1 MITNV
6 KPPVWMQDKRQWLV
20 EYAVADIIDGKNVK
34 YYQRVWCEALV
45 SAERITK
52 EIREKMR

>member
-6 KPPVWMQDKRQWLV
+6 KSPVWVQDKRQWLI
-20 EYAVADIIDGKNVK
+20 EYTVTDKDAGAYVQK
-34 YYQRVWCEALV
+34 VWCEALV

>member
-6 KPPVWMQDKRQWLV
+6 KPPVWILDKRQWLV
-20 EYAVADIIDGKNVK
+20 EYIVK
-34 YYQRVWCEALV
+34 DTDAGAYVQKVWCEALV
-45 SAERITK
+45 SAERITN

>member
-6 KPPVWMQDKRQWLV
+6 KSPVWQPDKRQWLV
-20 EYAVADIIDGKNVK
+20 EYTVTDKDAGAYVQK
-34 YYQRVWCEALV
+34 VWCEALV

-52 EIREKMR
+52 EIREKIR